1 MRKKQGKYQ
10 HLSLEKRFTIE
21 RMLLSGFRP
30 AEIAIAVGCCIATV
44 YNEKKRAIYSHTVGI
59 KEEVRYAPETAHDK
73 YREKL
78 KKKGRTPTLLQDENQ
93 RKAIEALI
101 LEKNYSPAAAI
112 EYLKAKEKDKSC
124 VFSCPIVSI
133 NTVYKGIERGYF
145 ENLTLEMLPDKGRHK
160 RKGKRRV
167 KQAKRGAKGTSIENR
182 PKDVDT
188 RQEFGHWEM
197 DTVHGKQTNRKCLL
211 VLTERLSRKEIIEPL
226 KANTAIEVV
235 RALNRIEKMYGCVFF
250 KLFKS
255 ITVDNGSEFA
265 DFDGMEKA
273 LYRVGKR
280 TDVYYCHP
288 SCPHERGSNEV
299 NNKLVR
305 RRFPKGADFD
315 KIVNKKAAK
324 RAEVWMN
331 TMPRKLFCGKT
342 SDEVFRE
349 NMLANGL
356 M

>member
-1 MRKKQGKYQ
+1 MY
-10 HLSLEKRFTIE
+10 S
-21 RMLLSGFRP
+21 
-30 AEIAIAVGCCIATV
+30 
-44 YNEKKRAIYSHTVGI
+44 EKKRAIYSHTVGI

-101 LEKNYSPAAAI
+101 LEKNYSPVAAI

-124 VFSCPIVSI
+124 VFCCPIVSI

-167 KQAKRGAKGTSIENR
+167 KQAKCGAKGTSIENR

-250 KLFKS
+250 NSL
-255 ITVDNGSEFA
+255 
-265 DFDGMEKA
+265 
-273 LYRVGKR
+273 RV
-280 TDVYYCHP
+280 
-288 SCPHERGSNEV
+288 S
-299 NNKLVR
+299 L
-305 RRFPKGADFD
+305 
-315 KIVNKKAAK
+315 
-324 RAEVWMN
+324 
-331 TMPRKLFCGKT
+331 
-342 SDEVFRE
+342 
-349 NMLANGL
+349 
-356 M
+356 